1 MKIIEYKKNDG
12 TVVYRS
18 QIYLGIDVITGKKV
32 STRITGRT
40 KKEINNKIKKA
51 KADFIINGK
60 TVSKSSNIVTYRDL
74 AELWWDSYKHSI
86 KPNSYIATRSRL
98 DNHLLKHFGD
108 YKLDKL
114 TTPIIQQ
121 VFNDYADRYNNNKKN
136 AFANFGILHSMNRR
150 ILQYGVINQVIVSN
164 PARDV
169 VLPRKISKDKKLNYL
184 DNKELKKF
192 LTYLDGLDV
201 RIYKNLYDITLYR
214 FLLATGC
221 RIGEA
226 LALEWSDI
234 DFSNSYISV
243 TKTVNSYRKINSTK
257 SKSGNR
263 IIDIDKNTVAMMKE
277 YKKRQT
283 QEAWKLGRSEK
294 LIFSNFID
302 LYPDHSALRQ
312 RVNKHYQMAG
322 VDNTGFHAFRH
333 THASLLLNSGIPYK
347 ELQNRLGHS
356 TLAMTMD
363 IYSHLSKESAKKAV
377 TYFETAINAI

>member
-1 MKIIEYKKNDG
+1 
-12 TVVYRS
+12 
-18 QIYLGIDVITGKKV
+18 
-32 STRITGRT
+32 
-40 KKEINNKIKKA
+40 
-51 KADFIINGK
+51 
-60 TVSKSSNIVTYRDL
+60 
-74 AELWWDSYKHSI
+74 
-86 KPNSYIATRSRL
+86 
-98 DNHLLKHFGD
+98 
-108 YKLDKL
+108 
-114 TTPIIQQ
+114 
-121 VFNDYADRYNNNKKN
+121 
-136 AFANFGILHSMNRR
+136 MNRR
-150 ILQYGVINQVIVSN
+150 ILQYGVINQVILNN

-201 RIYKNLYDITLYR
+201 RIYKNLYDITLYK

-283 QEAWKLGRSEK
+283 Q
-294 LIFSNFID
+294 
-302 LYPDHSALRQ
+302 
-312 RVNKHYQMAG
+312 
-322 VDNTGFHAFRH
+322 
-333 THASLLLNSGIPYK
+333 
-347 ELQNRLGHS
+347 
-356 TLAMTMD
+356 
-363 IYSHLSKESAKKAV
+363 
-377 TYFETAINAI
+377 

>member
-1 MKIIEYKKNDG
+1 
-12 TVVYRS
+12 
-18 QIYLGIDVITGKKV
+18 
-32 STRITGRT
+32 
-40 KKEINNKIKKA
+40 
-51 KADFIINGK
+51 
-60 TVSKSSNIVTYRDL
+60 
-74 AELWWDSYKHSI
+74 
-86 KPNSYIATRSRL
+86 
-98 DNHLLKHFGD
+98 
-108 YKLDKL
+108 
-114 TTPIIQQ
+114 
-121 VFNDYADRYNNNKKN
+121 
-136 AFANFGILHSMNRR
+136 MNRR
-150 ILQYGVINQVIVSN
+150 ILQYGVINQVILNN

-201 RIYKNLYDITLYR
+201 RIYKNLYDFTLYK

-283 QEAWKLGRSEK
+283 Q
-294 LIFSNFID
+294 
-302 LYPDHSALRQ
+302 
-312 RVNKHYQMAG
+312 
-322 VDNTGFHAFRH
+322 
-333 THASLLLNSGIPYK
+333 
-347 ELQNRLGHS
+347 
-356 TLAMTMD
+356 
-363 IYSHLSKESAKKAV
+363 
-377 TYFETAINAI
+377 